1 MGRWPDF
8 QGLPEGDAIAD
19 EIRRESTPD
28 VSKTT
33 VRSREEPAADFQ
45 AFVDELR
52 WTRPLREGIDPARAA
67 SVVLCQLERR
77 LTGDR
82 RDEMLTRLPAELQR
96 LLDACQRTDGSG
108 SQRTGARTFLG
119 DVADL
124 LAVEPTSAEQIVT
137 AVFTALR
144 DRLPDEDVHWVAS
157 QLPPDLADLWRR
169 PV

>member
-1 MGRWPDF
+1 MAD
-8 QGLPEGDAIAD
+8 QIANPEVKATPV
-19 EIRRESTPD
+19 RE
-28 VSKTT
+28 
-33 VRSREEPAADFQ
+33 RQEPADDFR

-52 WTRPLREGIDPARAA
+52 WTRPIEKPDDAARAA
-67 SVVLCQLERR
+67 AVVLCQLERR

-82 RDEMLTRLPAELQR
+82 REEMATHLPEQLQR
-96 LLDACQRTDGSG
+96 LLASCPHTDGSAA
-108 SQRTGARTFLG
+108 QRTNTRTFLG
-119 DVADL
+119 DVGDL
-124 LAVEPTSAEQIVT
+124 LGADPTRTFQIVT

>member
-1 MGRWPDF
+1 M
-8 QGLPEGDAIAD
+8 AD
-19 EIRRESTPD
+19 EIATPD
-28 VSKTT
+28 VSKVT
-33 VRSREEPAADFQ
+33 VRAREEPAGDFR

-52 WTRPLREGIDPARAA
+52 WTRPIEKPENATHAA
-67 SVVLCQLERR
+67 AVVLCQLERR

-82 RDEMLTRLPAELQR
+82 RDEMATHLPEQLQR
-96 LLDACQRTDGSG
+96 VLASCPRTDGSG
-108 SQRTGARTFLG
+108 AQRTDTRTFLG
-119 DVADL
+119 DVGDL
-124 LAVEPTSAEQIVT
+124 LGFDPTRTLQVVT